1 MTSQAIKNS
10 SLSCLVFMFT
20 LNNTLSRSTSI
31 WSSRNFAIS
40 NVSITA
46 APGSTWAH
54 CIHLH
59 PRSKDLPLLFVF
71 TSETW
76 ICVSD
81 KLRICFLFLL
91 LSPRRDFITYR
102 RVLKIHL
109 EVTHINQSDKTA
121 RFTHFWLPHWF
132 WVPHRQLER
141 FLQILCQRSE
151 SESWHYLYI
160 LPSFPTFHLKLQVLF
175 TRGSLCLLKPKKPSF
190 LSKLYSW
197 HSATSIWSLK
207 VYFWKN
213 DSHHYSL
220 AKGKLHLINNIS
232 LIRFTGPDPR

>member
-121 RFTHFWLPHWF
+121 RFTHFDHHIVFGSPTVSWKDF
-132 WVPHRQLER
+132 FR
-141 FLQILCQRSE
+141 FCAREVSLRLGIICTFFPSSPLSTRNCKFFSQGVRS
-151 SESWHYLYI
+151 
-160 LPSFPTFHLKLQVLF
+160 V
-175 TRGSLCLLKPKKPSF
+175 C
-190 LSKLYSW
+190 
-197 HSATSIWSLK
+197 WSQK
-207 VYFWKN
+207 TPVSCPNF
-213 DSHHYSL
+213 
-220 AKGKLHLINNIS
+220 I
-232 LIRFTGPDPR
+232 PDTVQQAFGR

>member
-1 MTSQAIKNS
+1 MTSQAIKSS

-54 CIHLH
+54 CIHPH
-59 PRSKDLPLLFVF
+59 PCSKDLPLLFVF

-76 ICVSD
+76 ICASD

-102 RVLKIHL
+102 RVLKIRL
-109 EVTHINQSDKTA
+109 EVTNQWRESSVYSLSTTTLVLGPPPSAGKTSSDFVPEKWVCFLA
-121 RFTHFWLPHWF
+121 LFVHSSLLPHF
-132 WVPHRQLER
+132 PLEIASSSHKGFTLSAEAKKTLFPVQTL
-141 FLQILCQRSE
+141 FLTQ
-151 SESWHYLYI
+151 WN
-160 LPSFPTFHLKLQVLF
+160 KLLV
-175 TRGSLCLLKPKKPSF
+175 
-190 LSKLYSW
+190 
-197 HSATSIWSLK
+197 
-207 VYFWKN
+207 V
-213 DSHHYSL
+213 
-220 AKGKLHLINNIS
+220 
-232 LIRFTGPDPR
+232 